1 VTGPDIGRQGGR
13 QRAAVARSV
22 AVARALAAAAAAL
35 AVLAGCSAGAAPR
48 VGAGASATAKAA
60 ASPVNSAAT
69 TTSPSPSGPPSG
81 TPVRQSAPAGPVAL
95 PVAPPAA
102 ASLPQTGAQP
112 RTDDIAFGNAVH
124 DIWLA
129 VTTGDPGYALPAFF
143 PEKAY
148 EQVKAI
154 ADPDA
159 DWQGRLWYDF
169 TLDLAA
175 AHKLVPRNATLVK
188 VIVPAQYV
196 QWVGAGACYNKAG
209 YWHAPGARVVYR
221 AGGETRSFGIA
232 SFISWR
238 GDWYLVHFGAVV
250 RSGAYGIVDDPEP
263 GEGVPGPPGGC

>member
-1 VTGPDIGRQGGR
+1 MRRAATRRRPRRARRRGGR
-13 QRAAVARSV
+13 RGARRPRGLLRGV
-22 AVARALAAAAAAL
+22 R
-35 AVLAGCSAGAAPR
+35 AGCGRRGNRHGQSGRDSREHP
-48 VGAGASATAKAA
+48 GE
-60 ASPVNSAAT
+60 PVAE
-69 TTSPSPSGPPSG
+69 PSGPSSG
-81 TPVRQSAPAGPVAL
+81 TPVRQSAPASPVAL

-102 ASLPQTGAQP
+102 ASLPQTSALP
-112 RTDDIAFGNAVH
+112 RTDDTAFSDAVH

-159 DWQGRLWYDF
+159 DWHGRLWYDF

-175 AHKLVPRNATLVK
+175 VHKLVPRNATLVK
-188 VIVPAQYV
+188 VIVPAQYA
-196 QWVGAGACYNKAG
+196 QWIGVGACYNKIG
-209 YWHAPGARVVYR
+209 YWHVPGARVVYR
-221 AGGETRSFGIA
+221 TGGDTRSFGIA

-250 RSGAYGIVDDPEP
+250 RSTAYGIVDDPEP
-263 GEGVPGPPGGC
+263 GEGAPGPPGGC